1 MSEKLKTR
9 FRMVWGFLRI
19 AWWAIL
25 LAVVIVAIVI
35 LRRKDE
41 ANEIELDD
49 ALSEKTPS
57 FSMNAR
63 ERIDQ
68 ALVDVKVDHAIIK
81 EQSAA
86 KRKELQEIRRDKDK
100 KARLD
105 KLAFYL
111 EQNL

>member
-1 MSEKLKTR
+1 MEKLRAR
-9 FRMVWGFLRI
+9 FRMAWGFLRV

-25 LAVVIVAIVI
+25 LAVAVLAILI
-35 LRRKDE
+35 LRRKEE
-41 ANEIELDD
+41 AEEIELDD
-49 ALSEKTPS
+49 ALAEKTPS
-57 FSMNAR
+57 FSTNAR

-86 KRKELQEIRRDKDK
+86 KRKELQEIRRDKDE

-105 KLAFYL
+105 KLASYL